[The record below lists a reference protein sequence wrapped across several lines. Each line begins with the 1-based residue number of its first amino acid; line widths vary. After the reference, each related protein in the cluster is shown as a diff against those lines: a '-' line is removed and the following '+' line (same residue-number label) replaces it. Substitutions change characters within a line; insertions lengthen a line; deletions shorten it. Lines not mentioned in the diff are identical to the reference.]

1 MRIIKKL
8 APSIFIIFL
17 LLLFLKVDYRIL
29 NELICCGD
37 DYDYYSHA
45 YTIAIDL
52 DFDYSNQL
60 IQNHSETYTYKNKVA
75 PLGFV
80 GSGILSSP
88 FLFIGNIF
96 DKIFPYSDISN
107 KVLIYSFSSIFY
119 LLLAAN
125 LLFTSLKKLDKNPNY
140 IFIFLVMFGSG
151 LGYFSFERYSMTHVY
166 EVFTI
171 SLLFFIF
178 VNIYK
183 DNSKYINLFIALM
196 PFAIAICFL
205 VRITNYYIILL
216 PYIFKK
222 LFFDNSRRNV
232 YFNKYFITSSVISLC
247 IFITTINSIYGRV
260 TLNPTQLY
268 FDDQKLQIYLNQ
280 ISSFQSFFIY
290 NFNIFKTFVFSQEFG
305 ILYFNP
311 VVFGGFVISI
321 IVIFNKKYSYLLN
334 LTIILCFLSN
344 FAIIGM
350 WRSTASSY
358 GYRYLLSL
366 VALSIILLYSQENS
380 KFYKYF
386 YYYILFFSLFGS
398 ISILFFESSMLTQLS
413 TTSVVNSFNNNIL
426 YSNPNYLSGLLFSI
440 FDVNSYVKIIG
451 NSFLFS
457 FVVQLLGVIFG
468 FEKLYEFIYNFFGSS
483 LPDDFEPY
491 YIQIQNM
498 PGYQF
503 FVIFVFVYLISKFI
517 RDKKNNYNSSIFII

>member
-1 MRIIKKL
+1 MKIITKI
-8 APSIFIIFL
+8 APTIFIIIL

-37 DYDYYSHA
+37 DFDYYSHA
-45 YTIAIDL
+45 YTIAVDF

-60 IQNHSETYTYKNKVA
+60 IQNHSETYTYKDKVA

-88 FLFIGNIF
+88 FLFIGNLF
-96 DKIFPYSDISN
+96 DKIFFNSEISN
-107 KVLIYSFSSIFY
+107 KILIYSFSSIFY
-119 LLLAAN
+119 LLLGAN
-125 LLFTSLKKLDKNPNY
+125 LLFISLKKIERQPNF
-140 IFIFLVMFGSG
+140 IFIFIVMFGSG

-183 DNSKYINLFIALM
+183 DNSKYTNLFIALM
-196 PFAIAICFL
+196 PFAVALCFL
-205 VRITNYYIILL
+205 VRFTNYYIILL
-216 PYIFKK
+216 PYIFRK
-222 LFFDNSRRNV
+222 LFFNNENRHV
-232 YFNKYFITSSVISLC
+232 YLNKYFITSAMISVGL
-247 IFITTINSIYGRV
+247 FITIINSIYGRV

-268 FDDQKLQIYLNQ
+268 FDDQKFQIYLNQ
-280 ISSFQSFFIY
+280 ISSFQTFFMY

-311 VVFGGFVISI
+311 VVFAGFVISLML
-321 IVIFNKKYSYLLN
+321 IFNKKYSYLLN
-334 LTIILCFLSN
+334 LLVIICFLSN

-350 WRSTASSY
+350 WKSTASSY

-366 VALSIILLYSQENS
+366 VALSIILFYSQDHS

-386 YYYILFFSLFGS
+386 YYYIFFFSIFGS
-398 ISILFFESSMLTQLS
+398 LSILFFESTTLTQLS
-413 TTSVVNSFNNNIL
+413 TNSIVNSFNNEVPF
-426 YSNPNYLSGLLFSI
+426 SNPNYLSGFLYSI
-440 FDVNSYVKIIG
+440 LDINSYIKIIG
-451 NSFLFS
+451 NSFLFA
-457 FVVQLLGVIFG
+457 FVIQIFGEAFG
-468 FEKLYEFIYNFFGSS
+468 FEKLYEVINSFFGSK
-483 LPDDFEPY
+483 LPDDFELY
-491 YIQIQNM
+491 FIKIENI

-503 FVIFVFVYLISKFI
+503 LVIFIFIYLISLFI
-517 RDKKNNYNSSIFII
+517 KEQKK